1 MTIDEQSHEA
11 FEETRRQLEM
21 QKILIGIAGRYINIP
36 LEMVN
41 EAIDQSLREIGEFIP
56 ADRVYVFEYNL
67 DKNTAKNT
75 FEWCSAGTEPQIE
88 YLQELS
94 LDNVPQWL
102 AAHKEGEDFEIADVS
117 ALPDDGPGGVKAI
130 LEPQGIKSLITVPMG
145 QAGDFFGCVGFDTVH
160 SPYTFTEREKKLLR
174 LFSNMLLNIQLRK
187 RDDVEKRAYLQQIQQ
202 QNEKMREY
210 TFNISHRLRLHSSNL
225 EGLLELLSSDFPPL
239 NDQPVYAMMRKTSR
253 ALDDCLREANKVINS

>member
-1 MTIDEQSHEA
+1 MTIEEKSNA
-11 FEETRRQLEM
+11 ASEETRRQLEM

-75 FEWCSAGTEPQIE
+75 FEWCSAGTAPQIE
-88 YLQELS
+88 YLQQLS
-94 LDNVPQWL
+94 LDNVPHWL
-102 AAHKEGEDFEIADVS
+102 AAHKEGEVFEIDDVS
-117 ALPDDGPGGVKAI
+117 ALPDDGPGGVRAI

-145 QAGDFFGCVGFDTVH
+145 RAGDFFGCVGFDTVRAR
-160 SPYTFTEREKKLLR
+160 YTFTDREKNLLR

-187 RDDVEKRAYLQQIQQ
+187 RDDVEKRAYLHQIQQ

-210 TFNISHRLRLHSSNL
+210 TFNISHRLRLHTSNL
-225 EGLLELLSSDFPPL
+225 EGLLELMSSENPFL
-239 NDQPVYAMMRKTSR
+239 REQPAFDMMRKTSR
-253 ALDDCLREANKVINS
+253 ALDDCLREGNTVINS